1 MKSTNPWLPAT
12 SDFSNLISF
21 ESIEAC
27 IESALARLAYLGDER
42 GVRIL
47 KLRNGLDG
55 GREWTLEEV
64 GRELGVSRE
73 RVRQL
78 QAQATREL
86 SRIATY
92 VNSGP
97 IDDCVKELRSFGNQ
111 VGEDLAGE
119 GFSQAF
125 SVAARVD
132 QGRVTGY
139 MNLLKLMITDNDL
152 ERQPLHVVDVCIV
165 RALAESSGP
174 VSVDDLPRIVRDDPG
189 AYEAIEDWPEL
200 DLSVRLQLLLH
211 VDVGADGS
219 CTATEQAL
227 LRWSSTDRR
236 LFVLTRVLRE
246 EGGPLH
252 FTEIARRA
260 RPLLQGKLAMS
271 DRNVHAWM
279 DRYKDRFK
287 WAGPGIFGLA
297 EWDIGVRDGKIEDDL
312 KSARRLGVGDEIAL
326 LLSELNEPVSLSYIE
341 DHVLGRFKV
350 NRTSVSAAIFQD
362 KAERFVQLEGG
373 MVALSN
379 RYKASPSRP
388 TSGPRRRVRVPKELR
403 DAARSA
409 ARRKASDV
417 SVVTDQGTAGVAPG
431 KAAGHAVV
439 AAALGMTDEF
449 QILLDIAKESSMP
462 AGMLD
467 ALEGFSQS

>member
-1 MKSTNPWLPAT
+1 MRNTNPWLLAR
-12 SDFSNLISF
+12 SEYSSLLSF
-21 ESIEAC
+21 ESVEAC
-27 IESALARLAYLGDER
+27 IVSTLARLGYLGDDR

-47 KLRNGLDG
+47 SLRNGLDG
-55 GREWTLEEV
+55 GRKWTLEEV

-78 QAQATREL
+78 QAQATRVL
-86 SRIATY
+86 SRIVTY
-92 VNSGP
+92 ANSGP
-97 IDDCVKELRSFGNQ
+97 IEDCVKELRSFGDR

-119 GFSQAF
+119 GFSQA
-125 SVAARVD
+125 VAAAAGVD
-132 QGRVTGY
+132 QGRVSAY

-152 ERQPLHVVDVCIV
+152 ERQPLHVVDQCIV
-165 RALAESSGP
+165 RALTESSGP
-174 VSVDDLPRIVRDDPG
+174 VSVDDLHRIVRNDP
-189 AYEAIEDWPEL
+189 EACEAFEDWPEL
-200 DLSVRLQLLLH
+200 DLSIRLQLVLD

-219 CTATEQAL
+219 CTATEQTL
-227 LRWSSTDRR
+227 LRWSSRDRR
-236 LFVLTRVLRE
+236 LFALTRVLRE
-246 EGGPLH
+246 ESGPLH

-271 DRNVHAWM
+271 DRNVHAWL

-312 KSARRLGVGDEIAL
+312 RSARRLGVGDEIAL
-326 LLSELNEPVSLSYIE
+326 ILSEHNEPVSLSYIE

-350 NRTSVSAAIFQD
+350 NRASVSATILQD
-362 KAERFVQLEGG
+362 KAGRFVQLEDG

-379 RYKASPSRP
+379 RYKASSRA
-388 TSGPRRRVRVPKELR
+388 TSGSRRRVRLPKELR
-403 DAARSA
+403 AAARSA

-417 SVVTDQGTAGVAPG
+417 SAMIDQGTADVAPG

-439 AAALGMTDEF
+439 AGALGMTDEF
-449 QILLDIAKESSMP
+449 QILLDIAKESSVP
-462 AGMLD
+462 ASMLD

>member
-1 MKSTNPWLPAT
+1 
-12 SDFSNLISF
+12 
-21 ESIEAC
+21 
-27 IESALARLAYLGDER
+27 
-42 GVRIL
+42 
-47 KLRNGLDG
+47 
-55 GREWTLEEV
+55 
-64 GRELGVSRE
+64 
-73 RVRQL
+73 
-78 QAQATREL
+78 
-86 SRIATY
+86 
-92 VNSGP
+92 
-97 IDDCVKELRSFGNQ
+97 
-111 VGEDLAGE
+111 
-119 GFSQAF
+119 
-125 SVAARVD
+125 
-132 QGRVTGY
+132 

-165 RALAESSGP
+165 RALTESSGP